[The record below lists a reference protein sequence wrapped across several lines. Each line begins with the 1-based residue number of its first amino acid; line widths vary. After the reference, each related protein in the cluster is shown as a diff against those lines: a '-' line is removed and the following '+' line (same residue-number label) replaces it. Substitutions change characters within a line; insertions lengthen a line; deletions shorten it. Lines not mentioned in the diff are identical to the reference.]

1 MSLVFN
7 CSYFAGSR
15 ERSMQKYLNIMCN
28 SLSFARRHFLE
39 RGLKVVTGALSL
51 TVLPLSASASAEE
64 NRAPNSVST
73 FQVSSFLKFR
83 SYRDSAGTV
92 HTSKDYLPDEWF
104 EVLGLSP
111 VNVVYASRFLEGT
124 GSSATLNA
132 EKLQQIARTAPS
144 HSWVSLDAEEWDT
157 ARFHPQVPTANGKS
171 IVQNLIEVVQTF
183 KAANSSVPVGLYSE
197 VPQNT
202 YGFTKTT
209 KDVHDRLNPQY
220 VKVAAAVDYYSPSL
234 YNYNFDGTSAG
245 DRQWAQA
252 AEYAIEACRFL
263 DKLNRTSKPILPYI
277 MPVWTDSNKET
288 RYLTETQL
296 IFRLEKLKQLGA
308 NGCILWLSSMTK
320 EPDGTV
326 PLVLDPNEGWLRTA
340 VEFAKRNRS

>member
-1 MSLVFN
+1 M
-7 CSYFAGSR
+7 
-15 ERSMQKYLNIMCN
+15 
-28 SLSFARRHFLE
+28 
-39 RGLKVVTGALSL
+39 TGALSM

-64 NRAPNSVST
+64 TLSPKSDSP
-73 FQVSSFLKFR
+73 FQVCSFLKFR

-92 HTSKDYLPDEWF
+92 HTSKDYLPDDWF
-104 EVLGLSP
+104 EALGMSP
-111 VNVVYASRFLEGT
+111 INVVYASRFLDGT
-124 GSSATLNA
+124 GPAATLNA
-132 EKLQQIARTAPS
+132 EKLQQIARAAPS
-144 HSWVSLDAEEWDT
+144 HSKVSLDAEEWDT
-157 ARFHPQVPTANGKS
+157 ARLHPQAPTANGKS
-171 IVQNLIEVVQTF
+171 IVQNLTEVVQTF

-220 VKVAAAVDYYSPSL
+220 VRVAAAVDYYSPSL

-277 MPVWTDSNKET
+277 MPVWTDSNKEIQ
-288 RYLTETQL
+288 YLTDAQL
-296 IFRLEKLKQLGA
+296 TFRLETLKQLGA
-308 NGCILWLSSMTK
+308 DGCILWLSSMTK
-320 EPDGTV
+320 EPGGTE

-340 VEFAKRNRS
+340 VAFAKRNRG